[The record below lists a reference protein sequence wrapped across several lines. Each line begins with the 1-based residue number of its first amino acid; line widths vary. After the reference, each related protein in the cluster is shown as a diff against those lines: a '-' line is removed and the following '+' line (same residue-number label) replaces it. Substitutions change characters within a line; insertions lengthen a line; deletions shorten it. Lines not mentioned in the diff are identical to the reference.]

1 MAADSGKQTEIT
13 MNPLKTYLTAVSL
26 IFSLVLSANII
37 GAEELSIYYS
47 NDMHGKVEPCG

>member
-13 MNPLKTYLTAVSL
+13 MNPLKTYLAAVSL